1 MLDALSSDERRDIIL
16 SVGTH
21 KKNRRLSPIQ
31 VAQLLNRLYQIQG
44 ISLTQIAQELELK
57 DSSIL
62 RRFLSLLSLPPELQ
76 PLVIWGTSPGYLSFS
91 VASEISRAKEFDK
104 ITLLAKDAL
113 ENQRS
118 KEELRAIIQC
128 NLRGGGSL
136 NECIERI
143 DSTRPKIIHHY
154 VFLGQITTLIN
165 EEQSEEQY
173 SFELKAILSKLV
185 DEKNVLSAAIKNG
198 RFSFT
203 LTESAIKNSKVA
215 PHLTPQKVETFVA
228 NLLTKRSDNE

>member
-1 MLDALSSDERRDIIL
+1 MLDSLSSDERRDLIL

-31 VAQLLNRLYQIQG
+31 VAQLLNRLYQNQG
-44 ISLTQIAQELELK
+44 IPLNQIAQELELK

-62 RRFLSLLSLPPELQ
+62 RRYISLLSLPLELQ
-76 PLVIWGTSPGYLSFS
+76 PLIIWGTSPGYLSFS
-91 VASEISRAKEFDK
+91 VAAEISRAKEFDK

-118 KEELRAIIQC
+118 KEELRAILQC

-136 NECIERI
+136 TECIEKI
-143 DSTRPKIIHHY
+143 DSIRPKVTNHY
-154 VFLGQITTLIN
+154 VFLGQIPTLTN
-165 EEQSEEQY
+165 GSQSEEQY
-173 SFELKAILSKLV
+173 SVELRAILSKLV
-185 DEKNVLSAAIKNG
+185 HEENVLSAAIKNG

-203 LTESAIKNSKVA
+203 LTESAIKNPKVA
-215 PHLTPQKVETFVA
+215 PHLTPQKVEAFVT
-228 NLLTKRSDNE
+228 NLLKKKSNNE